1 MAKSSGSKSL
11 NLAKRA
17 QRNAKQQALKSLAL
31 KTAKSGLLSSAIKP
45 AKTMT
50 LSEGLTS
57 ARQALMDALA
67 REPSGQLL
75 HVFISLTDG
84 SQRAKVVKASG
95 YKLDDLWLNL
105 TEQLQHR
112 YGSTKAVRW
121 LRVDWARHIE
131 ASTWA
136 DLALEL
142 KKHKRNYFRKGI
154 ALDAEMDVAFLEQ
167 EINANAMLYAGNS
180 VPHAQVNQANF
191 ARYAKQRYSN
201 KLAVNF
207 EPSQPV
213 YTFTTQAILIEANK
227 PFFKLYDYAQSS
239 GGRHTGRRVIERLD
253 APAVETLINDASQFL
268 AAQVQENGSF
278 IYGLHPCF
286 DREINTYNTLRHT
299 SSIYSML
306 EAWEITRS
314 KTLKRAIDN
323 ALKYLTTKLLRTWTH
338 KEESVTYLVEI
349 NNEIKLGGSGV
360 ALLAL
365 SKYTEL
371 TEDKRYL
378 PLMEQIALGIRQLQD
393 PATGGFTHVLN
404 ATDLS
409 VKDPFRIIYYDGEAA
424 FGLMRLYGLTQDD
437 RWLAVVEK
445 AFEYFIAKQHWKAHD
460 HWLSYCVN
468 ELTLYRPEERY
479 YRFGIQNVAGY
490 LAFVEERITTF
501 PTLLELMMAAHKM
514 ITRLQQQ
521 AEYRHLLD
529 LIDLKRFYHALETR
543 AHYLLNGHFWPEYAM
558 YFQNPQRIVGSFFI
572 RHHSFRVRIDD
583 VEHYLSGFVAY
594 LQHYLNADSVQAQLK
609 GAPVGKI
616 RPEPRS
622 LTTNSIA
629 ARCFVSAD
637 NWKAIDIQQATPG
650 EWLKRPSSVNW
661 RATGLSF
668 TQLTMAP
675 GHMAVVR
682 AEEGKLGVPALLLDR
697 LPYKP
702 QLLLTQS
709 PSNKTLLDAHSVPV
723 YQVADLNEAVL
734 DLGRYARR
742 QLTGKVIG
750 VTGSAGKTSSI
761 SLLQALLN
769 PWGQVGA
776 TTHSANLPHG
786 IAWTLASV
794 PWQASFQIIEM
805 AIGRMR
811 QNAALTRPDVAV
823 FLNAGPSHLEYHK
836 TVENVAVRKSR
847 IFEGMQPGAYAVI
860 NRDMDAWPTVSA
872 AAEKYGLNILS
883 FGQHPEADIR
893 WLNPEQKTVLQIE
906 LDGSLI
912 KVGYKGQGS
921 HWVMNLLAAL
931 GVLNALKL
939 PVQASLPFIDRA
951 VIPEGRG
958 GERLVSWQTGDITV
972 LNDAYNANPLSMSA
986 MLARVAGIASP
997 GHKHLVLADMRELG
1011 PDSYRYHQALVEPI
1025 VDSGAQAVWLLG
1037 EQMYT
1042 VAEALKPH
1050 IERVAHFADTPSLE
1064 TALKAEL
1071 RAGDWVAFKGSNKFG
1086 LSQLAKT
1093 LAE

>member
-1 MAKSSGSKSL
+1 MAKSFGSKSL
-11 NLAKRA
+11 KLAKRA
-17 QRNAKQQALKSLAL
+17 QRRHKKV
-31 KTAKSGLLSSAIKP
+31 SAKP
-45 AKTMT
+45 ALQMPKASVLPPEPANVPTMP
-50 LSEGLTS
+50 LSESLLA
-57 ARQALMDALA
+57 ARQALVDALKN
-67 REPSGQLL
+67 EPPGQTLY
-75 HVFISLTDG
+75 VFISLTDG
-84 SQRAKVVKASG
+84 AQRASVVNANG
-95 YKLDDLWLNL
+95 GKLEDIWLAL
-105 TEQLQHR
+105 TQQLQH
-112 YGSTKAVRW
+112 YVANTQNVRW
-121 LRVDWARHIE
+121 LRVDWTSHLE
-131 ASTWA
+131 AHTWQT
-136 DLALEL
+136 LAVAL
-142 KKHKRNYFRKGI
+142 KQYKRNYFRKGI
-154 ALDAEMDVAFLEQ
+154 ALDSQGNIAFLEQ
-167 EINANAMLYAGNS
+167 ELNANAMLYAGS
-180 VPHAQVNQANF
+180 QVAHARVNENNF
-191 ARYAKQRYSN
+191 SRYAKKRYGKN
-201 KLAVNF
+201 VALDFA
-207 EPSQPV
+207 PDHPV
-213 YTFTTQAILIEANK
+213 YTFTTQALFIQVGQK
-227 PFFKLYDYAQSS
+227 PLRLYEHT
-239 GGRHTGRRVIERLD
+239 GGKEGRHTGRRMIEPLD
-253 APAVETLINDASQFL
+253 APTAHTLIDDASQFL

-306 EAWEITRS
+306 EAWEVTRS
-314 KTLKRAIDN
+314 KTLKRAIDK
-323 ALKYLTTKLLRTWTH
+323 ALKFLTTKLLRTWKH
-338 KEESVTYLVEI
+338 KEESVAYLVEI

-360 ALLAL
+360 VLLAL

-424 FGLMRLYGLTQDD
+424 FGLMRLYGLTKDD

-521 AEYRHLLD
+521 AEYRHLLE

-583 VEHYLSGFVAY
+583 VEHYLSGFVAF
-594 LQHYLNADSVQAQLK
+594 LQHYLNAGSVQAQSK
-609 GAPVGKI
+609 GAQMTKA
-616 RPEPRS
+616 RPELRTLAS
-622 LTTNSIA
+622 NNVA
-629 ARCFVSAD
+629 ARSFVSAD
-637 NWKAIDIQQATPG
+637 NWKAIDIQKATPG
-650 EWLKRPSSVNW
+650 KWLQKPSSVNW

-668 TQLTMAP
+668 TALTMAP
-675 GHMAVVR
+675 GHMTVVR
-682 AEEGKLGVPALLLDR
+682 AEGGKLGVPASLLDR

-709 PSNKTLLDAHSVPV
+709 PSNEALGAQGVPV

-734 DLGRYARR
+734 NLGRYARR

-769 PWGQVGA
+769 PWGQTGA
-776 TTHSANLPHG
+776 TTHSANLPLG

-794 PWQASFQIIEM
+794 PWQAPFQIIEM

-823 FLNAGPSHLEYHK
+823 FLNAGPSHLEYHG

-847 IFEGMQPGAYAVI
+847 IFEGMQPGAYAII

-872 AAEKYGLNILS
+872 AAEKYGLNVLS

-893 WLNPEQKTVLQIE
+893 WLNPEQKTALQIA

-912 KVGYKGQGS
+912 EVGYKGQGS
-921 HWVMNLLAAL
+921 HWVMNVLAAL
-931 GVLNALKL
+931 GVLNALEL
-939 PVQASLPFIDRA
+939 PVQVSLPFIDRA

-958 GERLVSWQTGDITV
+958 GERLVSWQAGEITV
-972 LNDAYNANPLSMSA
+972 LNDAYNANPLSMRA
-986 MLARVAGIASP
+986 MLTRAADIKSTGN
-997 GHKHLVLADMRELG
+997 KHLVLADMRELG
-1011 PDSYRYHQALVEPI
+1011 SDSYRYHQALVEPI
-1025 VDSGAQAVWLLG
+1025 VESGAQAVWLLG
-1037 EQMYT
+1037 EQMHT
-1042 VAEALKPH
+1042 VAEALKPS
-1050 IERVAHFADTPSLE
+1050 IGRVAHFADAPSLE

-1071 RAGDWVAFKGSNKFG
+1071 KPGDWVAFKGSNKFG
-1086 LSQLAKT
+1086 LSQLAKA
-1093 LAE
+1093 LAEQ

>member
-1 MAKSSGSKSL
+1 MAKSFGSKSL
-11 NLAKRA
+11 KLAQRA
-17 QRNAKQQALKSLAL
+17 QRRHKKM
-31 KTAKSGLLSSAIKP
+31 SAKP
-45 AKTMT
+45 ALQVPKASMLPSEPANVPTMP
-50 LSEGLTS
+50 LSEILLA
-57 ARQALMDALA
+57 ARQALDEALKN
-67 REPSGQLL
+67 EPPGQTL

-84 SQRAKVVKASG
+84 AQRASVVNASG
-95 YKLDDLWLNL
+95 DKLEDIWLAL
-105 TEQLQHR
+105 TQKLQH
-112 YGSTKAVRW
+112 YAANTQNVRW
-121 LRVDWARHIE
+121 LRVDWANQLE
-131 ASTWA
+131 AHTWQT
-136 DLALEL
+136 LAVVL
-142 KKHKRNYFRKGI
+142 KQYKRNYFRKGI
-154 ALDAEMDVAFLEQ
+154 ALDPQGNIAFLEQ
-167 EINANAMLYAGNS
+167 ELNANAMLYAGS
-180 VPHAQVNQANF
+180 QVAHAHVNENNF
-191 ARYAKQRYSN
+191 SRYARKRYGKSVA
-201 KLAVNF
+201 LDF
-207 EPSQPV
+207 TPDHPV
-213 YTFTTQAILIEANK
+213 YTFTTQALFIEAGKK
-227 PFFKLYDYAQSS
+227 PLRLYEHT
-239 GGRHTGRRVIERLD
+239 GGKEGRHTGRRMIEPLD
-253 APAVETLINDASQFL
+253 APTAHTLIDDASQFL
-268 AAQVQENGSF
+268 AAQVQSDGQF
-278 IYGLHPCF
+278 VYGLHPCF

-306 EAWEITRS
+306 EAWEVTRS
-314 KTLKRAIDN
+314 ETLKGAIDK
-323 ALKYLTTKLLRTWTH
+323 ALNYLTTQLLRTWEH
-338 KEESVTYLVEI
+338 KGESVTYLVEV
-349 NNEIKLGGSGV
+349 NHEIKLGGSGV

-371 TEDKRYL
+371 TQDKRYL
-378 PLMEQIALGIRQLQD
+378 PLMEQIALGVRQLQD

-409 VKDPFRIIYYDGEAA
+409 VKDAFRIIYYDGEAA
-424 FGLMRLYGLTQDD
+424 FGLMRLYGLTKDD

-521 AEYRHLLD
+521 AEYRHLLE
-529 LIDLKRFYHALETR
+529 LINLKRFYHALETR

-583 VEHYLSGFVAY
+583 VEHYLSGFVAF
-594 LQHYLNADSVQAQLK
+594 LQHYLNVDSVQAQLK
-609 GAPVGKI
+609 GTPVEKM

-622 LTTNSIA
+622 LIA
-629 ARCFVSAD
+629 GNIVARCFVSAD
-637 NWKAIDIQQATPG
+637 NWKAIDLQQATPG

-675 GHMAVVR
+675 GHMTVVR

-709 PSNKTLLDAHSVPV
+709 PSNKALLDAQGVPV

-794 PWQASFQIIEM
+794 PWQAPFQIIEM

-836 TVENVAVRKSR
+836 TVENVAIRKSR
-847 IFEGMQPGAYAVI
+847 IFEGMQPGAYAII

-883 FGQHPEADIR
+883 FGQHPEANIR
-893 WLNPEQKTVLQIE
+893 WLNPEQKNALQIA

-921 HWVMNLLAAL
+921 HWVMNVLAAL
-931 GVLNALKL
+931 GVLNALEL
-939 PVQASLPFIDRA
+939 PVQASLPFIDHA

-958 GERLVSWQTGDITV
+958 GERLVSWQAGEITV

-986 MLARVAGIASP
+986 MLARVAGITSP

-1011 PDSYRYHQALVEPI
+1011 PDSDRYHQALVEPI
-1025 VDSGAQAVWLLG
+1025 VDSGTQAVWLLG
-1037 EQMYT
+1037 EQMHT

-1050 IERVAHFADTPSLE
+1050 IERVAHFADISSLE

-1071 RAGDWVAFKGSNKFG
+1071 RAGDWIAFKGSNKFG
-1086 LSQLAKT
+1086 LSQLAKA